1 MSNKILIYTSN
12 PDHTPRSM
20 ADVVKFAEEKPKYRL
35 ANVELSGI
43 TALRNAKAGD
53 CLFTKRGNI
62 IYILRAFDKRLEEL
76 SAEDKAYVDSLNRKG
91 MKEVGIGPVKAITRF
106 EEWCRSTTAKEVI
119 NAVSGVKVNDRST
132 SKEDKGM
139 KKSFKETL
147 LAKIKSQYLPTKV
160 EGARL
165 TYGGEVAVINPKG
178 DGYITVSTNGE
189 LTEYPEFM
197 VFEGLPTYAIAR
209 PIADV
214 VAGDVIEKDGKFYRV
229 VGKTGTKLT
238 TISYNGTGRTVHSI
252 KDAIL
257 GTSNV
262 NVVVSLFG
270 SNINGT
276 NPIINPIML
285 AYVMGGDGDGEFDLK
300 NFVMAQC
307 LAGGAAA
314 GGVAPGLMNNPA
326 MFLMLADKKGGDID
340 PLMFLLMSNN
350 GAAGAGVGGINPMLF
365 ALMSGKD
372 GGKGG
377 DLIETLALASAFGG
391 NTGFNLGGIFGAP
404 AAVAATAA
412 APAAPKR
419 SRKAKAEAAVAEAA
433 AE

>member
-12 PDHTPRSM
+12 PDRTPRSM

-53 CLFTKRGNI
+53 CLFTKKGNT

-139 KKSFKETL
+139 NKKSFKETL

-160 EGARL
+160 DGARL
-165 TYGGEVAVINPKG
+165 TFNGEVAVINPKG

-189 LTEYPEFM
+189 LTEYPEIM
-197 VFEGLPTYAIAR
+197 VLEGLPVYAIAR
-209 PIADV
+209 PIADIA
-214 VAGDVIEKDGKFYRV
+214 AGDVIEKDGKFYRV

-252 KDAIL
+252 KDAVL

-270 SNINGT
+270 SNVNG
-276 NPIINPIML
+276 INPLML
-285 AYVMGGDGDGEFDLK
+285 AYIMGGDGDGEFDLK
-300 NFVMAQC
+300 NFIMAQC

-314 GGVAPGLMNNPA
+314 GGVAPSLLNNPA

-340 PLMFLLMSNN
+340 PLMFLLMGNN

-372 GGKGG
+372 GDKGG
-377 DLIETLALASAFGG
+377 DLIETLALASALGG

-404 AAVAATAA
+404 AAVAASAA

>member
-12 PDHTPRSM
+12 PDRTPRSM

-53 CLFTKRGNI
+53 CLFTKKGNT

-160 EGARL
+160 DGARL
-165 TYGGEVAVINPKG
+165 TFNGEVAVINPKG

-252 KDAIL
+252 KDAVL

-270 SNINGT
+270 SNVNG
-276 NPIINPIML
+276 INPLML
-285 AYVMGGDGDGEFDLK
+285 AYIMGGDGDGEFDLK
-300 NFVMAQC
+300 NFIMAQC

-314 GGVAPGLMNNPA
+314 GGVAPSLLNNPA

-412 APAAPKR
+412 APA
-419 SRKAKAEAAVAEAA
+419 VAEAA